1 MIYPF
6 GLIVNTIWI
15 LFMQKNFHER
25 LIELRAS
32 YGIPQGEL
40 AERLGISR
48 PSIVRYEKGERL
60 PDIDLLVKLHEL
72 YKVDMNWLVLGQ
84 KETNLPN
91 WQADYTADDL
101 RLIDYLKN
109 LNPKAKQAL
118 LAFLDNL
125 E

>member
-1 MIYPF
+1 
-6 GLIVNTIWI
+6 
-15 LFMQKNFHER
+15 MQKNFHKR

-32 YGIPQGEL
+32 YGISQNEM
-40 AERLGISR
+40 AEKLGISR
-48 PSIVRYEKGERL
+48 ISLLRYELGDRL
-60 PDIDLLVKLHEL
+60 PDINFLIKLHEL
-72 YKVDMNWLVLGQ
+72 CSVDMNWLLLGQ

-125 E
+125 PNSNP